1 MDYMKEHD
9 ILIETVASQ
18 QGTIRKLVDE
28 IARLNEQKQIVCIG
42 EKHPEPTERPCP
54 MPTYPPVFMP
64 FLRGTDDPLPQ
75 PYKVTCSGESLRQE
89 IELLDSA
96 DKERMLNGDRTD

>member
-28 IARLNEQKQIVCIG
+28 IARLNEQKQIICIG
-42 EKHPEPTERPCP
+42 EKHPEPTDRPCP
-54 MPTYPPVFMP
+54 MPTYPPVFTP
-64 FLRGTDDPLPQ
+64 YPKPDL
-75 PYKVTCSGESLRQE
+75 YKVTCSGESLRQE

>member
-28 IARLNEQKQIVCIG
+28 ITRLSAREPIYYIG
-42 EKHPEPTERPCP
+42 EKHPEPTEHPCP
-54 MPTYPPVFMP
+54 MPTYPPAFPPFCPDVKFM
-64 FLRGTDDPLPQ
+64 DD
-75 PYKVTCSGESLRQE
+75 
-89 IELLDSA
+89 A